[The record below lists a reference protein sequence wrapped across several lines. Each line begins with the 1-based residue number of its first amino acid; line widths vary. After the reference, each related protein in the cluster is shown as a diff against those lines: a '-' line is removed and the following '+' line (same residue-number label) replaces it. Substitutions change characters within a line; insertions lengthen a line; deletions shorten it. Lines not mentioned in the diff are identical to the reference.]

1 MTRDD
6 EKHSPLTL
14 LRFVTPLLVTIALF
28 MVNQLNGSI
37 DKVNTVVH
45 EIDSKLFKHLT
56 NDELHAPRSLVMFKS
71 EQDLLNRLRAE
82 QFNNINYQITELKA
96 VLLERDKSNRK

>member
-6 EKHSPLTL
+6 EKRSPLTL

-45 EIDSKLFKHLT
+45 EIDAKLFKHLT
-56 NDELHAPRSLVMFKS
+56 NDEMHTPRSLVLFKS
-71 EQDLLNRLRAE
+71 EQDLINRIRTE
-82 QFNNINYQITELKA
+82 QFNNINYQLSELKL
-96 VLLERDKSNRK
+96 VLLEHEKSQRK